1 MTSEGEASTAWP
13 VPPAAWGAQSASDL
27 PPTYYWQALF
37 ALLVPPVGLFALY
50 FSLQVGKRAA
60 MGDGVG
66 ALRASRLTRSCCLLA
81 AVIGALA
88 VLVVVGLNPK

>member
-1 MTSEGEASTAWP
+1 MTSEGEATTTWP
-13 VPPAAWGAQSASDL
+13 VPPAAWGVSGASDL

-50 FSLQVGKRAA
+50 FSLQVAKRAA
-60 MGDGVG
+60 VGDGVG

-81 AVIGALA
+81 AVVASLAL
-88 VLVVVGLNPK
+88 LVVVGLTPK